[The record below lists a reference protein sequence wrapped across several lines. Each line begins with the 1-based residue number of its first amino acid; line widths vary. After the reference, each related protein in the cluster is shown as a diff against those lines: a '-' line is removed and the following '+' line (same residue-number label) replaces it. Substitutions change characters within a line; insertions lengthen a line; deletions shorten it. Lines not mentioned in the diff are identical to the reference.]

1 MNGLVQFAE
10 KATNNLQV
18 AARFIYIW
26 RDRKREREMKRRL
39 KSSLLRCSE
48 YDMPV
53 AVTVTFLAKSSKRNL
68 TFICSFFNKLLFEQQ
83 VIFCHQSDSC
93 VHSSSRVRLLFIRS
107 SREFSLDYA
116 SLISRSQS
124 TGDFRRHYFTCPQKW
139 ILSLSL
145 ALARS
150 HLHATKNVR
159 NDSQAFTW
167 MAKKTQV
174 SKVEVLYI

>member
-1 MNGLVQFAE
+1 
-10 KATNNLQV
+10 
-18 AARFIYIW
+18 
-26 RDRKREREMKRRL
+26 MKRRL

-139 ILSLSL
+139 ILSLLLSPALICTQRRMFAMIRKLSL
-145 ALARS
+145 EWLKRHRS
-150 HLHATKNVR
+150 VKWK
-159 NDSQAFTW
+159 F
-167 MAKKTQV
+167 
-174 SKVEVLYI
+174 YISRLREPNKIKSRV